1 MARLLEELH
10 RRFPRNLLQLELV
23 IMEFVKKD
31 ETYKII
37 ESLEDYYIEG
47 LYIIST
53 NNENRINI
61 NLSVYKK
68 VDNAL
73 SEILYTVYVI
83 LNTNDKDQVT
93 MTVAG
98 QVANFEGLSH
108 VVSVVDGC
116 IKHFNPYAN

>member
-1 MARLLEELH
+1 
-10 RRFPRNLLQLELV
+10 
-23 IMEFVKKD
+23 MEFVKKD

-93 MTVAG
+93 MTVSG